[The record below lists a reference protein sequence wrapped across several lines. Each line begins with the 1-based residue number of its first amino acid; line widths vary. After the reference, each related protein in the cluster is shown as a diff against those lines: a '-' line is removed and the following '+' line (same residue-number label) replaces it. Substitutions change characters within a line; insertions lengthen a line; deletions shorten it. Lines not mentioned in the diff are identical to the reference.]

1 MTEDPTP
8 EFGDPFTSHL
18 GYVSMRTAERTA
30 SSWIVLRDDL
40 LDPAGRLHTGVL
52 AYLVDSTAGVV
63 CGMAARPSWVVTAD
77 LHVDVLRLPTKGPA
91 RADAVVR
98 RPGRRQSCGEVVVRD
113 EGDGDRVIAVGTVNH
128 IVGPSDL
135 VGDEVPTGMGVGVRV
150 GPALPP
156 YPTPVPKLTSLL
168 RVERDSDGVVTMPIT
183 GVAVNPLGFL
193 HGGLSGLL
201 VSECAA
207 IRDFDVASMM
217 LRYLGPVREGSARA
231 VSTVVEESDSEEPLM
246 QVEISDDS
254 GRPGAI
260 ATARLRRA

>member
-1 MTEDPTP
+1 MTDDPMP

-18 GYVSMRTAERTA
+18 GYLSMRTAERTA
-30 SSWIVLRDDL
+30 SSWIALRDDL
-40 LDPAGRLHTGVL
+40 LDGRGRLHTGVL

-77 LHVDVLRLPTKGPA
+77 LHVDVVQLPKKGPA

-98 RPGRRQSCGEVVVRD
+98 RPGRRQSCGEVIVRD

-128 IVGPSDL
+128 IVGPGDL
-135 VGDEVPTGMGVGVRV
+135 VGDDVPTGMPIGVRV

-156 YPTPVPKLTSLL
+156 HPQPVPSLTNLL
-168 RVERDSDGVVTMPIT
+168 GVEHDADGAVKMPIT

-207 IRDFDVASMM
+207 MRGYDIASMM
-217 LRYLGPVREGSARA
+217 LRYLGPVREGCARA
-231 VSTVVEESDSEEPLM
+231 VSTVVPGTGDEPLL

>member
-1 MTEDPTP
+1 MTDDPIP
-8 EFGDPFTSHL
+8 EFGDRFTSHV
-18 GYVSMRTAERTA
+18 GYLSMRTGERTA
-30 SSWIVLRDDL
+30 SSWITLRDDL
-40 LDPAGRLHTGVL
+40 LDERERLHTGVL

-77 LHVDVLRLPTKGPA
+77 LHVEVLRLPVTGPA

-98 RPGRRQSCGEVVVRD
+98 RPGRRQSCGEVVVHD
-113 EGDGDRVIAVGTVNH
+113 EADGDSVIAVGTVNH
-128 IVGPSDL
+128 IVGPGDL
-135 VGDEVPTGMGVGVRV
+135 VGDDVPTSMPIGVRV

-156 YPTPVPKLTSLL
+156 HPAPIPELTSLL
-168 RVERDSDGVVTMPIT
+168 GVEREADGVVRLPIT

-201 VSECAA
+201 VSECALM
-207 IRDFDVASMM
+207 RGYDVASMM
-217 LRYLGPVREGSARA
+217 LRYLGPVRLGCARA
-231 VSTVVEESDSEEPLM
+231 VSTVVAGTAEEPLL